1 MTQCFLSV
9 TDKMPVETDISP
21 QKMSSLSEMSEMSAV
36 DEELADLAVDL
47 VLLSQ
52 ELVNTK
58 LKLEHFTKVTQG
70 SRLQSCRNSRE
81 RVNAKIFCT
90 GLSAN

>member
-21 QKMSSLSEMSEMSAV
+21 QKMSLSEMSEMSAV

-70 SRLQSCRNSRE
+70 SRLQSCRNSR
-81 RVNAKIFCT
+81 
-90 GLSAN
+90 